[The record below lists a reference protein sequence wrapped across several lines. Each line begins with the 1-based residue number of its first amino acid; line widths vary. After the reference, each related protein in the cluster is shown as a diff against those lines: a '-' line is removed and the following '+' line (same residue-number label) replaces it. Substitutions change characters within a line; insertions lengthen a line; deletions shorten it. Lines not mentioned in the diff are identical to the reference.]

1 MRDHP
6 NAILVKH
13 CYDAFA
19 VGEAEVRGKL
29 GPRSAGMS
37 ASGQTRP
44 QQR

>member
-19 VGEAEVRGKL
+19 VPNLPRPSRPDVLAVCIGRG
-29 GPRSAGMS
+29 AG
-37 ASGQTRP
+37 
-44 QQR
+44 